1 MWSSVF
7 LFQGKLHVKVEL
19 QWATQ
24 EEQSQ
29 PARAFQVVSFGLLG
43 IIPTELFL
51 SSVRVLVHMYN
62 SKRIRRVRN
71 QSVGK
76 RLLEGQIHCDRTGG
90 PGTYTYMTPRCLTS
104 SGVVVLRL
112 VHKPLANR

>member
-1 MWSSVF
+1 MGHTGGTEPAC
-7 LFQGKLHVKVEL
+7 QGLPGSFFRSARDHIN
-19 QWATQ
+19 
-24 EEQSQ
+24 
-29 PARAFQVVSFGLLG
+29 RAFFVFCSC
-43 IIPTELFL
+43 T
-51 SSVRVLVHMYN
+51 STYN

-90 PGTYTYMTPRCLTS
+90 PGTFTYMTPRCLTS